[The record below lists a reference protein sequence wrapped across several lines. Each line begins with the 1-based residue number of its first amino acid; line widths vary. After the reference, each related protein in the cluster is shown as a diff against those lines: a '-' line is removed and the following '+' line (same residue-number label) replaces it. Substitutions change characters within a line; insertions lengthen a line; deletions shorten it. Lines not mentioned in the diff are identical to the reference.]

1 MKTMLLC
8 LAVGFILALLGCTPE
23 QTAVQVTTT
32 RAVVTSPAETSTPS
46 PAPATE
52 TPLPPTFTAVS
63 VTLKPSQ
70 TPVSPTAT
78 SAADPTSTPLPDPTL
93 EPFTPGSILILW
105 NEAPTPSPDE
115 APEGGSME
123 FEPTVNLYLA
133 QPGSMPED
141 WEVQPLLT
149 NLRALAPAYL
159 SPDQTKLA
167 FLNYEPGA
175 SRGCLCDFYKIQV
188 YNLLDKS
195 LLQVDNAEYL
205 DTLSWLPDSQS
216 IVFPQEKDI
225 FVARLDETSPQL
237 ITNNSDSSSDWFEGQ
252 IGQLVSSPDGRFQ
265 ALNVYP
271 DGLAIFKMDSG
282 ETFQVTDGLGR
293 DHLTLKWSPN
303 SQWLAFTPDF
313 NQGLFVVNA
322 HTLQITDLATESTP
336 HYYFPAWAPDSKHL
350 AFSQQNTLFL
360 WDSETHLANELT
372 NSDYM
377 SEPSWSPDGSRI
389 AAGFI
394 QGEQNGIM
402 VIDPG
407 SGQRQD
413 FPLEIFTNS
422 VIWSPD
428 GQWLL
433 FPLVQSDKSGLY
445 VMSIEEGMPYLIL
458 DTSGKLHIPKY
469 ITWLSNAVGP
479 KIGDKP

>member
-8 LAVGFILALLGCTPE
+8 LTVGFILAMLGCVAE
-23 QTAVQVTTT
+23 QTAVQVTAT
-32 RAVVTSPAETSTPS
+32 RVVVTVPPQTSTPS
-46 PAPATE
+46 PATE
-52 TPLPPTFTAVS
+52 TPQPPTFTAVS
-63 VTLKPSQ
+63 ATLEPSQ
-70 TPVSPTAT
+70 VPTLPPAT
-78 SAADPTSTPLPDPTL
+78 LTIDPTSTPLPDPTL
-93 EPFTPGSILILW
+93 EPFTQGSILILW
-105 NEAPTPSPDE
+105 NEATPPAADGPT
-115 APEGGSME
+115 E

-133 QPGSMPED
+133 QPGSVPEE
-141 WEVQPLLT
+141 WQVQPLLT
-149 NLRALAPAYL
+149 GLRALTPAYL

-167 FLNYEPGA
+167 FLNNDLEA
-175 SRGCLCDFYKIQV
+175 SRACMCDFYKIQV
-188 YNLLDKS
+188 YNLVDGS
-195 LLQVDNAEYL
+195 LVQIDNAEYL
-205 DTLSWLPDSQS
+205 DTLSWLADSQS
-216 IVFPQEKDI
+216 IVFPQEKDV
-225 FVARLDETSPQL
+225 FVDRLDGVPSQPLTS
-237 ITNNSDSSSDWFEGQ
+237 NSDPSSDWFEGQ
-252 IGQLVSSPDGRFQ
+252 IGQLAGSPDGRFQ

-322 HTLQITDLATESTP
+322 HTLQIMDLATESTP
-336 HYYFPAWAPDSKHL
+336 HFYFPAWAPDSKHL
-350 AFSQQNTLFL
+350 VFSQQNTLFL
-360 WDSETHLANELT
+360 WDSETHLTSELT
-372 NSDYM
+372 KSDYV

-394 QGEQNGIM
+394 HGEQNGIM

-445 VMSIEEGMPYLIL
+445 IMGVEEGVPHLIL
-458 DTSGKLHIPKY
+458 DTSGKLHIPTY